1 MALSVRTGRPAEWQE
16 ILDVSHAAF
25 GRDKT
30 FFPHNWP
37 HTYPDKTAA
46 EWFVVCED
54 AGKIVGTI
62 NQTPVTV
69 DVCGVH
75 LKAVGIGGVG
85 VLKSARLRGA
95 MSAMLKASNATQR
108 EVGTVL
114 GFLGG
119 ERIRYRRYGFEFA
132 GKTVTATSYPGQLAS
147 ADPVPLRRLRVAD
160 AKDILRLHRK
170 VPMFIRRD
178 DDWQRQLLRR
188 WGFVAWGSKS
198 GPLRAYLVADREKPH
213 RIHELI
219 GSAQMLPGLLKSWM
233 KRHKLDSVRFT
244 FIPGY
249 APHAKL
255 ARDAA
260 WLQDSPGEQ
269 IGIYDFGRFL
279 TQLAGPL
286 GERFR
291 QFAITDVVRV
301 AHTGEKTAFDLK
313 LKRSGVLSVTPAAG
327 SRKPTLSLDA
337 AEWVRTFFPPP
348 GGPMPKSKPAARLI
362 AAFALPMN
370 FGGWDSV

>member
-1 MALSVRTGRPAEWQE
+1 MALRVRTGRPDEWQE

-69 DVCGVH
+69 DVCGVR

-85 VLKSARLRGA
+85 VLESA
-95 MSAMLKASNATQR
+95 
-108 EVGTVL
+108 
-114 GFLGG
+114 
-119 ERIRYRRYGFEFA
+119 
-132 GKTVTATSYPGQLAS
+132 
-147 ADPVPLRRLRVAD
+147 RLRVAD
-160 AKDILRLHRK
+160 AKDILKLYRK
-170 VPMFIRRD
+170 APMFISRD
-178 DDWQRQLLRR
+178 ESWQALLLRR
-188 WGFVAWGSKS
+188 RSYVACGNKS
-198 GPLRAYLVADREKPH
+198 GPLRAYLVTPKGMPGSVC
-213 RIHELI
+213 ELI
-219 GSAQMLPGLLKSWM
+219 GDARLLPGLLKSWM
-233 KRHKLDSVRFT
+233 KRHKLGQVGIT

-249 APHAKL
+249 APHAAL

-260 WLQDSPGEQ
+260 WLQDSPAEQ
-269 IGIYDFGRFL
+269 VGIYDFGRFL
-279 TQLAGPL
+279 TQLANPL

-291 QFAITDVVRV
+291 QFAIIGVVRV

-313 LKRSGVLSVTPAAG
+313 LKRSGTLSVTPATG
-327 SRKPTLSLDA
+327 NRKPALSLDA
-337 AEWVRTFFPPP
+337 AGWVRTFFPPP
-348 GGPMPKSKPAARLI
+348 GGQTPKSQPDARLA

-370 FGGWDSV
+370 FSGWDSV